1 MSMMSNKIIPGSFR
15 DPAGFLFLKDKIL
28 YRQINIAYKE
38 NYDYFINSGL
48 YKALREK
55 ELLIPHE
62 ETTTQKQYSPNG
74 YKIIKPEVIP
84 FISYPYE
91 WCFSQYRDAALL
103 TLAIQKKALECG
115 MSLKDASAYN
125 VQFKNGK
132 PVWIDTLSF
141 EKYPEDRPWVAYR
154 QFCQHFLS
162 PLTLMSFKDVRLSQ
176 LMKIFIDGIPLDL
189 TSRLL
194 PFHTY
199 VRGSLLS
206 HIHLHARSQKYFA
219 NQSARAHHAKISHF
233 ALRAL
238 IDNLESAIKNLK
250 WNPQDTPWANY
261 YQDTNY
267 SSVASIHKEEVANS
281 FLTILKPNIVW
292 DLGANTGRYDRMK
305 GSRSAQTIAYDN
317 DPLAVERN
325 YLNCKRE
332 NEKNILPLYMD
343 ITNPSAPLGWE
354 NNERMSL
361 LERAPADTVLALAIV
376 HHLAISHNVPLE
388 KIAHFFAKLC
398 KSLIIEFVPKSDSNV
413 QRLLSARK
421 DIFPQYTQHS
431 FETAFQQY
439 FKISHT
445 ERIEDSE
452 RVLYCMEKI

>member
-1 MSMMSNKIIPGSFR
+1 MMSNKIIPGSFR

>member
-1 MSMMSNKIIPGSFR
+1 MMSNKIIPGSFR

-361 LERAPADTVLALAIV
+361 LERGPADTVLALALI
-376 HHLAISHNVPLE
+376 HHVAISHNIPLE

-413 QRLLSARK
+413 QKLFFTRE
-421 DIFPQYTQHS
+421 DIFPQYTQHF
-431 FETAFQQY
+431 FEIAFQQY
-439 FKISHT
+439 FKISHV
-445 ERIEDSE
+445 EKIRESE
-452 RVLYCMEKI
+452 RVLYCMERI